1 MDELPM
7 PSDLARPASGSGHAS
22 HAPSAGGGDQTP
34 LVEPPSAK
42 LIVRLFLIPLIIVAA
57 AVGVMFLIGRLAGSE
72 PSFEEAVERLK
83 NPGGQRTADYLVGPG
98 AKQRYLDAK
107 TLTDKMKSG
116 LSEPERIKLA
126 DELIDI
132 LEHHVQAGEGE
143 VQHFVLLA
151 LGRVWQRDPKQPP
164 SDSPAAADSRQRVV
178 QTLLKYA
185 QSENPTTRKAAI
197 LATVYLAG
205 NPEAQLVVPILIE
218 KVRDGRE
225 DLDVRIAAATALGPL
240 GSPDNQAVID
250 ALHAG
255 TNESNAE
262 NVELVWSSALSL
274 AELNQADVGDIILK
288 LLDRNELAKLRYFDR
303 ETDPKNP
310 AFRALTD
317 AEQQRILINT
327 MIGAQHLQVP
337 AVQERIR
344 QLAASDPSVRVRA
357 AGMEI
362 LGRKT

>member
-1 MDELPM
+1 M
-7 PSDLARPASGSGHAS
+7 R
-22 HAPSAGGGDQTP
+22 
-34 LVEPPSAK
+34 
-42 LIVRLFLIPLIIVAA
+42 
-57 AVGVMFLIGRLAGSE
+57 
-72 PSFEEAVERLK
+72 
-83 NPGGQRTADYLVGPG
+83 
-98 AKQRYLDAK
+98 DA
-107 TLTDKMKSG
+107 
-116 LSEPERIKLA
+116 
-126 DELIDI
+126 ELIDI
-132 LEHHVQAGEGE
+132 LEHHVQPDEGE

-151 LGRVWQRDPKQPP
+151 LGRVWQRDPKQPLDESSSA
-164 SDSPAAADSRQRVV
+164 SDSRRKVV

-185 QSENPTTRKAAI
+185 QSDNATTRKAAV

-205 NPEAQLVVPILIE
+205 NPEAQSVLPILIE

-255 TNESNAE
+255 TNESNPE

-274 AELNQADVGDIILK
+274 AELNQADVADIILK

-310 AFRALTD
+310 AFRGLTD

-327 MIGAQHLQVP
+327 MLGAQHLQVP
-337 AVQERIR
+337 AVQQRIR
-344 QLAASDPSVRVRA
+344 QLATSDPSVRVRE

-362 LGRKT
+362 VGKKT